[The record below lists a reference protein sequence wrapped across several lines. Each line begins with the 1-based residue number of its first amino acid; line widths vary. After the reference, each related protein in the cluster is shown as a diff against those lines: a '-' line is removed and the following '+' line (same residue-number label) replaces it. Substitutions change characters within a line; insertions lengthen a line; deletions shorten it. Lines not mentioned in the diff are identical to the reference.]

1 MERSDDT
8 DEGTVVVV
16 AELEVIRA
24 GFDSDD
30 SMTNVLNSVS
40 TNDSMRT
47 TSVSSTNDDR
57 VNVSMSDDGNNSAR
71 LPYSLSIPKIENV
84 SISIWTAASER
95 PARALRCPTRNP
107 SSTTTCC
114 SYCSSHW
121 TCVVG
126 VSSCV
131 EWENT
136 SRKSRSR
143 SVSAFED
150 GNRSPVAES

>member
-8 DEGTVVVV
+8 GESTVVVV
-16 AELEVIRA
+16 VELEVIHA
-24 GFDSDD
+24 GFDGDD

-40 TNDSMRT
+40 TNDSLRT
-47 TSVSSTNDDR
+47 TIDDR
-57 VNVSMSDDGNNSAR
+57 ANVSMGDDGNNAAR
-71 LPYSLSIPKIENV
+71 LPHSLSIPKIENV
-84 SISIWTAASER
+84 SISIWTEASER
-95 PARALRCPTRNP
+95 PARALRCPARNP

-126 VSSCV
+126 VSSCA

-150 GNRSPVAES
+150 GNRSPVVES

>member
-8 DEGTVVVV
+8 GESTVVVV
-16 AELEVIRA
+16 VVELEVIHA
-24 GFDSDD
+24 GFDGDD

-40 TNDSMRT
+40 TNDSLRT
-47 TSVSSTNDDR
+47 TIDDR
-57 VNVSMSDDGNNSAR
+57 ANVSMGDDGNNAAR
-71 LPYSLSIPKIENV
+71 LPHSLSIPKIENV
-84 SISIWTAASER
+84 SISIWTEASER
-95 PARALRCPTRNP
+95 PARALRCPARNP
-107 SSTTTCC
+107 SSTMTCC

-126 VSSCV
+126 VSSCA

-150 GNRSPVAES
+150 GNRSPVVES